1 MDGYKKFASQGV
13 HPPCSR
19 FLRLGGIRG
28 HAVLQGRLNSGSVLK
43 EREIMHRFFLRSL
56 NCLAAA
62 AAVAAA
68 CTASAAPIVFDD
80 FNAGEGHFNVAPNFS
95 GTSVGELATSTADH
109 DATDG
114 FEGGSQK
121 LVLVH
126 DGTATNLRIRHLS
139 GSGAIA
145 NNVVFSTTSGTDGF
159 IGYYL
164 KTTNTG
170 FTTAIALDGPTNAVA
185 EMDGGVARPV
195 IADGEWHLYE
205 WDLDNPAD
213 WTTVPG
219 IGGGGGLQDS
229 SRTIDSI
236 FLIDGLGGSGD
247 SKTISLDFVALN
259 DAGSVSLI
267 PEPAALG
274 FALFGA
280 MGLLARRRRA

>member
-1 MDGYKKFASQGV
+1 
-13 HPPCSR
+13 
-19 FLRLGGIRG
+19 
-28 HAVLQGRLNSGSVLK
+28 
-43 EREIMHRFFLRSL
+43 MHRTSMRALG
-56 NCLAAA
+56 CAIVGAALS
-62 AAVAAA
+62 VAS
-68 CTASAAPIVFDD
+68 TVSAAPIVFDD

-95 GTSVGELATSTADH
+95 GTTVGELATSTADH
-109 DATDG
+109 DTTD
-114 FEGGSQK
+114 FSEGTGSQK

-126 DGTATNLRIRHLS
+126 DGSTTNLRIRHLS

-145 NNVVFSTTSGTDGF
+145 NNTVFATTAGTDGF

-164 KTTNTG
+164 KTTHTG
-170 FTTAIALDGPTNAVA
+170 FTTAIALDGPTNVVA

-236 FLIDGLGGSGD
+236 FLIDGLGASGD

-259 DAGSVSLI
+259 DTGSVALI

>member
-1 MDGYKKFASQGV
+1 MD
-13 HPPCSR
+13 
-19 FLRLGGIRG
+19 
-28 HAVLQGRLNSGSVLK
+28 
-43 EREIMHRFFLRSL
+43 RFFLRTF

-68 CTASAAPIVFDD
+68 CTASAAPIVFDN
-80 FNAGEGHFNVAPNFS
+80 FNAGEGHFNLAPNFS

-109 DATDG
+109 DPANG
-114 FEGGSQK
+114 VEGGSQN

-126 DGTATNLRIRHLS
+126 DGSATNLRIRHLS

-170 FTTAIALDGPTNAVA
+170 FTTAIALDGPTNAAA
-185 EMDGGVARPV
+185 EMDGGVPRQV

-205 WDLDNPAD
+205 WDLDNPSD
-213 WTTVPG
+213 WTTAPG

-229 SRTIDSI
+229 TRTIDSI
-236 FLIDGLGGSGD
+236 FIIDGVGASGD
-247 SKTISLDFVALN
+247 SKTISLDFVGLN
-259 DAGSVSLI
+259 DTGSVSLLV
-267 PEPAALG
+267 PEPTSLAMLG
-274 FALFGA
+274 FGA
-280 MGLLARRRRA
+280 IGLLARRRRA